1 MNATTLR
8 LPERAA
14 KPRSTG
20 ITMVVDG
27 GLPTQY
33 FGDVVHSSAEYLD
46 YVKFGWGTALVTNDL
61 LEKIDILQHAGVDF
75 YFGGTLFEKYVLQDR
90 IDDFRDLCHRYSCHY
105 VEVSNG
111 TIDLTNTEKA
121 GYIRKL
127 SGEFEV
133 ISEVGFKDVER
144 SENLPPSQW
153 IECIHEDLDAGAF
166 LVTLESRES
175 GRSGICRSN
184 GELRLGLIEELLS
197 CGLGQETMLFEAPT
211 AELQTVFVKRV
222 GPDVNLGNVAATA
235 VLGLETIR
243 LGLRADTLT
252 SFEGRPAA

>member
-1 MNATTLR
+1 MNATSLQ
-8 LPERAA
+8 LPQRAA
-14 KPRSTG
+14 KPRSSG
-20 ITMVVDG
+20 ITMMVDG
-27 GLPTQY
+27 GLPTAH
-33 FGDVVHSSAEYLD
+33 FRDVVESGAEYLD

-61 LEKIDILQHAGVDF
+61 SEKIHVLDNVGVSY

-90 IDDFRDLCHRYSCHY
+90 LDEFRELCHRYSCRY

-111 TIDLTNTEKA
+111 TIDMTNTEKA

-127 SGEFEV
+127 AGEFEI

-144 SENLPPSQW
+144 SENFPPSRW
-153 IECIHEDLDAGAF
+153 IECVHEDLDAGAS

-184 GELRLGLIEELLS
+184 GDLRFGLIEELLS
-197 CGLGQETMLFEAPT
+197 CGIRQETLLFEAPST
-211 AELQTVFVKRV
+211 ELQTFFVKRV
-222 GPDVNLGNVAATA
+222 GANVNLGNVAATA
-235 VLGLETIR
+235 LLGLETIR

-252 SFEGRPAA
+252 TFEVVSA

>member
-27 GLPTQY
+27 GLPTRY
-33 FGDVVHSSAEYLD
+33 FRDVVHSGAEYLD

-61 LEKIDILQHAGVDF
+61 FKKIDILQDAGVAF

-133 ISEVGFKDVER
+133 ISEVGFKDVQR
-144 SENLPPSQW
+144 SENLPPSRW

-166 LVTLESRES
+166 LVTLEARES

-184 GELRLGLIEELLS
+184 GELRFGLIEELLS
-197 CGLGQETMLFEAPT
+197 CGIGQEAMLFEAPT
-211 AELQTVFVKRV
+211 TELQTVLVKRV

-252 SFEGRPAA
+252 SFDGERA

>member
-1 MNATTLR
+1 MRPNALQ

-14 KPRSTG
+14 KPRSSG

-27 GLPTQY
+27 GLPTRY
-33 FGDVVHSSAEYLD
+33 FEDVVESGAEFLD
-46 YVKFGWGTALVTNDL
+46 FVKFGWGTALVTKDL
-61 LEKIDILQHAGVDF
+61 RDKIAVLDNAGVKF
-75 YFGGTLFEKYVLQDR
+75 YFGGTLFEKFVLQDGL
-90 IDDFRDLCHRYSCHY
+90 DDFRQLCQKYACRF

-127 SGEFEV
+127 SDEFQV
-133 ISEVGFKDVER
+133 ISEVGFKDAER
-144 SENLPPSQW
+144 SENLPPSRW
-153 IECIHEDLDAGAF
+153 IECIHEDLDSGAV

-175 GRSGICRSN
+175 GRSGICRPN
-184 GELRLGLIEELLS
+184 GELRFGLIEELLTS
-197 CGLGQETMLFEAPT
+197 GLQQETLMFEAPST
-211 AELQTVFVKRV
+211 DLQSYFVKRI

-243 LGLRADTLT
+243 LGLRSDTLLR
-252 SFEGRPAA
+252 FEGGAA